1 MDASA
6 ALICVA
12 AVFSRGLAALRL
24 MCCFASS
31 AMRHSNAQLDCAGH
45 SKEEKMAWLPPAFD
59 LTSLVFGR
67 S

>member
-24 MCCFASS
+24 
-31 AMRHSNAQLDCAGH
+31 
-45 SKEEKMAWLPPAFD
+45 
-59 LTSLVFGR
+59 
-67 S
+67 